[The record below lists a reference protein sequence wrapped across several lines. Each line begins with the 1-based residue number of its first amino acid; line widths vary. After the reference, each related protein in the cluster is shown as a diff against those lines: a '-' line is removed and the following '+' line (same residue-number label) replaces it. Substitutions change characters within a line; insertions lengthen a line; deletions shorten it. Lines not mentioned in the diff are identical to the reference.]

1 MKTCRDQ
8 VGGRPRLRFG
18 AISAIPSRFDCVST
32 GQPIYPSLNYIDM
45 PQYLAIFLIYCECT
59 DPAFRVR
66 FEARFQNTVQ
76 NLAFCV
82 SRFLRFGNHLKHF
95 LRFGTFFQSCVLGPF
110 SRPGCF
116 LK

>member
-18 AISAIPSRFDCVST
+18 AIGAFPSRFGCVST
-32 GQPIYPSLNYIDM
+32 GQPIYPSLNYFDM
-45 PQYLAIFLIYCECT
+45 LKSLAIFLIYCEYI
-59 DPAFRVR
+59 DSAFRVR

-82 SRFLRFGNHLKHF
+82 SRFLRFGNRLKHF
-95 LRFGTFFQSCVLGPF
+95 LRFGTFFRAAF
-110 SRPGCF
+110 
-116 LK
+116 